1 MCVLSQRCEV
11 IARVSLTTITRFIDQ
26 ELASGIPCFFVF
38 VFYVSGVTSQ
48 ITVFG
53 SLLWIRDRVLFLL
66 TRFLFV
72 LISFSLYFVFFSIS
86 FLKYRCFERG
96 RYLFILYVS
105 HVLYLNVASF
115 FLWHS
120 SSRFRSCVRTNKV
133 VTNAWVICCDKDTP
147 LALSHT
153 IHAKTHISLAGRK
166 RSIF

>member
-1 MCVLSQRCEV
+1 MCVISEV
-11 IARVSLTTITRFIDQ
+11 RSHSTCLFDYRHRQIHWSRVSVGD
-26 ELASGIPCFFVF
+26 PMFFF
-38 VFYVSGVTSQ
+38 RYVSGVTSQ
-48 ITVFG
+48 LTVFG

-66 TRFLFV
+66 TSFLFF

-86 FLKYRCFERG
+86 FLNHRCFERG
-96 RYLFILYVS
+96 RCLFILYAS
-105 HVLYLNVASF
+105 HVLYLKVESF

-120 SSRFRSCVRTNKV
+120 SGRFRSCVRTNKV
-133 VTNAWVICCDKDTP
+133 VTNTGVICCDKDTP